1 MDDLPCPERSRA
13 VLVGA
18 SSYSHL
24 DDLPAVQAN
33 VPALRALLCGPDS
46 PFRTENCAA
55 LVDPATTVEVSK
67 AVQKA
72 AREATDTLL
81 IYYAG
86 HGLLDDKG
94 DLHLAVP
101 QSDNASVYDTA
112 VPYDWIRRPIESTG
126 AARRI
131 VILDCCYG
139 ARAFGVQSESVID
152 LAEVDGT
159 YVMAAARETAVALSP
174 PGETFT
180 AFTAELIE
188 TLSKGVPGAG
198 ELLDLNVIFRDVRGR
213 LKARSRPTPL
223 DLDRNSLGATPFI
236 RNSAYVPTEPPTD
249 AQHDVL
255 HVLEST
261 PRTATIAQLVAS
273 VSLLSEKRTAT
284 AGDLVRTALQVRAV
298 AELAPFLAALFE
310 AGLRAPAEAA
320 LPTLFLTRPVEE
332 TAHLVDLL
340 HAMSADECVVSLL
353 QLSVRLQP
361 TQQAVQFAEALCRA
375 DLAEHARVLLTGF
388 ALTRD
393 VAETLQLMQELAHGE
408 LTDLLIEV
416 ARSVS
421 ERRAASD
428 VTALFLPLYVD
439 DMRDTAALLSKIVA
453 ESRSAIDAAE
463 MISVLVRE
471 GYEHEA
477 RQIFAVGMSQ
487 RGPDYLA
494 ELVAAL
500 QSNRLVDAAA
510 TARFLA
516 VQRWSTEEVSQF
528 IAHLLAVGQHQ
539 HALEAAVDTARE
551 RTVEEFASI
560 TSHLTQLI
568 ADQAMG
574 ELLDDAARACS
585 SSQAAYLVTKLDAAG
600 QDGPA
605 DRIFWLSLHRP
616 VGHAAGMLRHLDHA
630 GSRFLSDSELSD
642 LLQTRPPSDFARL
655 ALALERS
662 LPHKSE
668 LLLSITGRPVHQVA
682 TMVDSLEK
690 AEANTL
696 SNKVLKAVVAEWSM
710 TAQAQL
716 IIGLEERSQIGCAR
730 YLEQRASS
738 DKDFAAALRTARKQT
753 KPAEP
758 WWPWWPRQR
767 FAYQPSAHTHVMY
780 IVKRDETVSDI
791 AKRYGVRQAGIL
803 DENDLRVPYTIR
815 EGQALSIPLQSDRRH
830 FMVPP
835 FPRRLAP
842 GRVHAD
848 VEQLQRLLK
857 RAEYLDQLVVE
868 SDHYGPKTCQAVARL
883 NREHLLGRP
892 PTPNEDPRITHK
904 GWDILY
910 RLARGG

>member
-1 MDDLPCPERSRA
+1 MDYLPCPERSRA
-13 VLVGA
+13 VLVGTG
-18 SSYSHL
+18 SYSHL

-33 VPALRALLCGPDS
+33 VPALRALLCGPVA
-46 PFRTENCAA
+46 PFRTENCIA
-55 LVDPATTVEVSK
+55 LVDPATTVEVSR

-94 DLHLAVP
+94 DLHLAIP
-101 QSDNASVYDTA
+101 QSDSASVYDTA

-159 YVMAAARETAVALSP
+159 YVMAAAGETAVALAP
-174 PGETFT
+174 PGETYT

-188 TLSKGVPGAG
+188 TLSGGVPGAG
-198 ELLDLNVIFRDVRGR
+198 ELLDLNVIFRHVRGR

-223 DLDRNSLGATPFI
+223 DLDRNGLGATPFI
-236 RNSAYVPTEPPTD
+236 RNSAYVPAAPP
-249 AQHDVL
+249 AGAHHDML

-261 PRTATIAQLVAS
+261 PRTATVAQLVTS
-273 VSLLSEKRTAT
+273 VGLLSEKRSAT
-284 AGDLVRTALQVRAV
+284 ASDLVRTALQVRAV
-298 AELAPFLAALFE
+298 TELAPFLAALFA
-310 AGLRAPAEAA
+310 AGHRALAEAA

-375 DLAEHARVLLTGF
+375 DLAEHARALLTGF

-393 VAETLQLMQELAHGE
+393 VAETLQLIQELAHGE
-408 LTDLLIEV
+408 LPHLLTEV
-416 ARSVS
+416 ARSVA
-421 ERRAASD
+421 ERRAVSD
-428 VTALFLPLYVD
+428 ITALFLPLCVD
-439 DMRDTAALLSKIVA
+439 DMPDTAALLSQIVA
-453 ESRSAIDAAE
+453 AKRSAIDAAE

-471 GYEHEA
+471 GHEHEA

-487 RGPDYLA
+487 RGPHHLA

-500 QSNRLVDAAA
+500 QSNQLVNAAS
-510 TARFLA
+510 TARHLA
-516 VQRWSTEEVSQF
+516 VQHWPTEHVSQF

-539 HALEAAVDTARE
+539 HALEAAVHTARK

-560 TSHLTQLI
+560 TSHLTELI
-568 ADQAMG
+568 ADQAME
-574 ELLDDAARACS
+574 ELLDDAARTCS
-585 SSQAAYLVTKLDAAG
+585 PSQAAYLVTKLDAAG
-600 QDGPA
+600 HDGPA

-630 GSRFLSDSELSD
+630 GSRFLSDAELPE
-642 LLQTRPPSDFARL
+642 LWQTRPPSDLARL
-655 ALALERS
+655 AVALERS

-668 LLLSITGRPVHQVA
+668 LLLSITDRPAHQVV

-696 SNKVLKAVVAEWSM
+696 SNKVLRAVVSEWS
-710 TAQAQL
+710 TAAQAHL
-716 IIGLEERSQIGCAR
+716 VIGLEERSQIGCAR
-730 YLEQRASS
+730 YLEQRASRTEG
-738 DKDFAAALRTARKQT
+738 FADLLRAARTEG

-767 FAYQPSAHTHVMY
+767 FAYQPSPHTHVMY
-780 IVKRDETVSDI
+780 VVKRDESVFDI
-791 AKRYGVRQAGIL
+791 AKRYGVRQAGII
-803 DENDLRVPYTIR
+803 DENTLRAPYTLY

-835 FPRRLAP
+835 FPRRLVP

-848 VEQLQRLLK
+848 VERLQSLLK
-857 RAEYLDQLVVE
+857 RAGYLDQLVRE
-868 SDHYGPKTCQAVARL
+868 SYYGSKTCQAVTRL
-883 NREHLLGRP
+883 NQDHLLGRH
-892 PTPNEDPRITHK
+892 NPRITHK
-904 GWDILY
+904 GWDILH

>member
-1 MDDLPCPERSRA
+1 MNHLPCPERSRA
-13 VLVGA
+13 VLIGA
-18 SSYSHL
+18 SSYSYL

-33 VPALRALLCGPDS
+33 VPALRALLCGTDA
-46 PFRTENCAA
+46 PFRTENCVG
-55 LVDPATTVEVSK
+55 LVDPASTVEVSK

-81 IYYAG
+81 VYYAG
-86 HGLLDDKG
+86 HGLVDDKG

-188 TLSKGVPGAG
+188 TLSRGVPGAG
-198 ELLDLNVIFRDVRGR
+198 ELLDLRVVFREVRRR

-223 DLDRNSLGATPFI
+223 DLDRNGLGATPLI
-236 RNSAYVPTEPPTD
+236 RNSAYVPTLPPPGTS
-249 AQHDVL
+249 HDML

-261 PRTATIAQLVAS
+261 PRTATVAQLVTS
-273 VSLLSEKRTAT
+273 VSSLSEARTAT
-284 AGDLVRTALQVRAV
+284 AGDLVRTTLQVRAV

-320 LPTLFLTRPVEE
+320 LPTLCLTRPVEE
-332 TAHLVDLL
+332 VAHLVDLL

-353 QLSVRLQP
+353 QSSVRLQP
-361 TQQAVQFAEALCRA
+361 TKQTVQFAEALCRA
-375 DLAEHARVLLTGF
+375 ELVEHARVLLTGF

-393 VAETLQLMQELAHGE
+393 VTETVQLMHDLVHFE
-408 LTDLLIEV
+408 LTDLLAEV

-421 ERRAASD
+421 EHRAASD
-428 VTALFLPLYVD
+428 VTALFVPLCMA
-439 DMRDTAALLSKIVA
+439 DMRDTAVLLSRIVA

-471 GYEHEA
+471 GYDHEA
-477 RQIFAVGMSQ
+477 RQIFAIGMSQ
-487 RGPDYLA
+487 RGPHYLA

-500 QSNRLVDAAA
+500 QANRLANAAGA
-510 TARFLA
+510 ARFLA
-516 VQRWSTEEVSQF
+516 VQHWSTEDVSQF

-560 TSHLTQLI
+560 TSHLTELI
-568 ADQAMG
+568 ADQAME
-574 ELLDDAARACS
+574 ELLDDAAQACS
-585 SSQAAYLVTKLDAAG
+585 PSQASYLVTKLEAAG

-630 GSRFLSDSELSD
+630 GSRFLSDSELSE
-642 LLQTRPPSDFARL
+642 LLRTRPPSDLARL
-655 ALALERS
+655 AVALDRS
-662 LPHKSE
+662 LPRKSK
-668 LLLSITGRPVHQVA
+668 LLLSVTGRPVHQVV

-696 SNKVLKAVVAEWSM
+696 SNKVLRAVVAEWST

-716 IIGLEERSQIGCAR
+716 VIGLEERAQIGCAR
-730 YLEQRASS
+730 YLEQLASR
-738 DKDFAAALRTARKQT
+738 KKEFATVLRTARSQA

-758 WWPWWPRQR
+758 WWPWWPRHR
-767 FAYQPSAHTHVMY
+767 FAYQPSPHTHVTY
-780 IVKRDETVSDI
+780 IVKQDETISDI
-791 AKRYGVRQAGIL
+791 ARRYGVRQAGII
-803 DENDLRVPYTIR
+803 DENGLRVPYTISG
-815 EGQALSIPLQSDRRH
+815 GQALSIPLQSDRRR

-842 GRVHAD
+842 GCIRAD
-848 VEQLQRLLK
+848 VERLQNLLK
-857 RAEYLDQLVVE
+857 RAGYLDQLVVE
-868 SDHYGPKTCQAVARL
+868 SVHYGPKTCQAVARL
-883 NREHLLGRP
+883 NREHLLGRL
-892 PTPNEDPRITHK
+892 PTPDDDPRITHK
-904 GWDILY
+904 GWDILH